1 MKIKE
6 TKREKFEQKRKVKKY
21 GNLIQTFQIKKHLFL
36 LKWHENR
43 LTLIYNLG
51 STKEVSPTKQ
61 KDFVG
66 VKFLVVAPIEKI
78 NLTLLSRI
86 VKK

>member
-1 MKIKE
+1 MNKKE
-6 TKREKFEQKRKVKKY
+6 KVKQY
-21 GNLIQTFQIKKHLFL
+21 SNLMQIFQIKKHSFL
-36 LKWHENR
+36 LKWRGSR
-43 LTLIYNLG
+43 LSLIYNLG
-51 STKEVSPTKQ
+51 STKEAYPTKHN
-61 KDFVG
+61 DFVG

>member
-1 MKIKE
+1 MQI
-6 TKREKFEQKRKVKKY
+6 
-21 GNLIQTFQIKKHLFL
+21 FQIKKHLFL

-61 KDFVG
+61 NDFVG

-78 NLTLLSRI
+78 NLTLLSRG
-86 VKK
+86 VK